1 MSDASREYPE
11 GCAVIFGAS
20 GAIGQAIA
28 RCMAR
33 LGADLVLSYRSNA
46 EAIASVR
53 KDSEAMGRRVDA
65 RQCDIKDAAAV
76 RQLIREAQEKYGR
89 VHSVVDATGV
99 LHQFHRIPEIPIE
112 QFRNIIETDILGLF
126 NISQAAIPV
135 MRASGGGSIVAI
147 GTNAIGRTLYG
158 NGESAISKSA
168 NAMMIRHIALEEGRK
183 GIRANMVGAGIIDG
197 GMTLVMKGGGEGQ
210 NTYESFVKSVPLRR
224 AGQPEELGEVVAF
237 LTSLRASYV
246 SGQVFHC
253 DGGLT
258 A

>member
-1 MSDASREYPE
+1 MSDASREYPQ
-11 GCAVIFGAS
+11 GCAVVFGAS

-28 RCMAR
+28 RCMGR
-33 LGADLVLSYRSNA
+33 LGADLMLSYRSNA
-46 EAIASVR
+46 EAIAAVR
-53 KDSEAMGRRVDA
+53 KDCEAIGRRVDA
-65 RQCDIKDAAAV
+65 RQCDIKEAMSV
-76 RQLIREAQEKYGR
+76 QKLIREAQARYGR

-99 LHQFHRIPEIPIE
+99 LHQFHRIPEIPME
-112 QFRNIIETDILGLF
+112 QFRNIVETDILGLF

-135 MRASGGGSIVAI
+135 MRESGGGSIVAV
-147 GTNAIGRTLYG
+147 GTYATDRTLYG

-197 GMTLVMKGGGEGQ
+197 GMTHVMKGGGEGQ
-210 NTYESFVKSVPLRR
+210 NTYESFIKSVPLRR
-224 AGQPEELGEVVAF
+224 AGRPEEFAEVVAF

-253 DGGLT
+253 DGGLS